1 MPAFDEPGDLALN
14 EDETDFVLG
23 SGASVLSQ
31 QIAMG
36 FLILPGTWKF
46 DRSQGF
52 PLFETAFVTTFRLPF
67 LKQIVR
73 KYLETFADVKR
84 VIDVDIIPI
93 RDDLDRVVANVIFS
107 VETTFGVLDQTDI
120 FMPLFTEL

>member
-1 MPAFDEPGDLALN
+1 MAAFDEPGDLALN

-31 QIAMG
+31 HIAMG

-46 DRSQGF
+46 NLAEGF

-67 LKQIVR
+67 LKQIIR
-73 KYLETFADVKR
+73 RYLESFADVKR
-84 VIDVDIIPI
+84 VAEIDIIPMV
-93 RDDLDRVVANVIFS
+93 DDEERVVANVTFKLD
-107 VETTFGVLDQTDI
+107 TTFGPLDQRDI
-120 FMPLFTEL
+120 FMPLYTEL